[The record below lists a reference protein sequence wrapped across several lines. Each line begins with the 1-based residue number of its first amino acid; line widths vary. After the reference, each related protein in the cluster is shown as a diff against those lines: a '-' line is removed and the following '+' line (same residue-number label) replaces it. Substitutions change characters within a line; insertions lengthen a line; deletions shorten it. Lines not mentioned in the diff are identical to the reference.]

1 MEKLKLSNL
10 KHFYLHILHIFSALD
25 ILCTSVRG
33 GKRGEHRC
41 AGWGGRGGGQLS
53 EVSGSPGVLQLCVL
67 NVFTLIS
74 FLPPFCPP
82 RSFSSCTSPTTC
94 CIPSSVSLVSITLHF
109 CHHFFWNALGW
120 EKFQWLHFFWI
131 PASTFQSQLFR
142 QNREIGRLER
152 CCQKGG
158 FWWICP

>member
-1 MEKLKLSNL
+1 M
-10 KHFYLHILHIFSALD
+10 HF
-25 ILCTSVRG
+25 CEGRKEGRTQVRG
-33 GKRGEHRC
+33 MRGG
-41 AGWGGRGGGQLS
+41 GWGGGRGGGQLS

-109 CHHFFWNALGW
+109 CFSPMHWVG
-120 EKFQWLHFFWI
+120 EI
-131 PASTFQSQLFR
+131 PMPSFLLDSCFNISITIVQTKQGNWPL
-142 QNREIGRLER
+142 REVLSKRRFLVDL
-152 CCQKGG
+152 
-158 FWWICP
+158 PLD